1 MYFQQKQRSS
11 LKFSNVLASLKTGA
25 TAMSNVAQQLD
36 LHFPTSLMNLETEVW
51 VFKAVI
57 AQNQKLVNVGNSV
70 RIQQTGMS
78 GVSIDTVVMKFAPHK
93 N

>member
-25 TAMSNVAQQLD
+25 TAMSNVAQQSD